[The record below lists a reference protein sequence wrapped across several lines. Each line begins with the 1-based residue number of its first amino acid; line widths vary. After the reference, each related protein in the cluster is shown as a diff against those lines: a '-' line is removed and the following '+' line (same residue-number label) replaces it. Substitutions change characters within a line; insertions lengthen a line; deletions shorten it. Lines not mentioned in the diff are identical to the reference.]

1 MAQTNLTKTGFW
13 QAVGV
18 SSSSIVNLPSGVQD
32 DNENWVHGFLETP
45 NTEAHIY
52 KLGYI
57 EANQFYEI

>member
-1 MAQTNLTKTGFW
+1 MAQTNLTKTSIW

-18 SSSSIVNLPSGVQD
+18 SSDSIIHLPSGIED
-32 DNENWVHGFLETP
+32 DYDSWVHGFLETP
-45 NTEAHIY
+45 DSEAHIY